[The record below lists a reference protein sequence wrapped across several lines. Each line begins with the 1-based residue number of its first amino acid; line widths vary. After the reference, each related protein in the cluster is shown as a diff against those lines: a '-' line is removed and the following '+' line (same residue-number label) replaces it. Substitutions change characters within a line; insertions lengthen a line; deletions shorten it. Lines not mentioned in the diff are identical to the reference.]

1 VSWMQILR
9 LGCRESVIWFSRSER
24 LFSRLGLYNRG
35 MPLTDL
41 QFNYPILPEQREQLS
56 MYIQEAM
63 KVSSNWV
70 ELPPY
75 GGYEEHREAAARWL
89 SRSEESF
96 PSDRVMIAAG
106 GHCGVMASLMVGG
119 LRGKKIA
126 ADAMTYPGFKMQ
138 ASWMDATLIPCECDE
153 LGMIPESLE
162 HAAKNDQAAGVYL
175 MPTVH
180 NPLGIVMP
188 LERRKQ
194 LCEVARRHNLVIIDD
209 DAYGFCEAKPPASFA
224 SLAPE
229 RSYFVHSFTKP
240 YAPAMKVAFVV
251 FPEGKAKE
259 MASALRALSSGAP
272 ALFVEVAARLIRS
285 GEMEL
290 LLEAK
295 REEAVTR
302 QKIAAEAFAGLK
314 TTAHPTSFHVWI
326 ELPESKSSDAIGRTL
341 ESEGILVSPS
351 SGNAARDDVK
361 SNAVRVALGA
371 VRDLG
376 ALKAA
381 LKRVREAID
390 GQL

>member
-1 VSWMQILR
+1 
-9 LGCRESVIWFSRSER
+9 
-24 LFSRLGLYNRG
+24 

-56 MYIQEAM
+56 MHIREAM
-63 KVSSNWV
+63 KASSKWV

-75 GGYEEHREAAARWL
+75 GGYEEHREAAAAWL
-89 SRSEESF
+89 SRAEESF
-96 PSDRVMIAAG
+96 SPGRVMIAAG
-106 GHCGVMASLMVGG
+106 GHCGVMASLMVAG

-138 ASWMDATLIPCECDE
+138 AAWLGASLIPCECDE
-153 LGMIPESLE
+153 FGMIPESLE
-162 HAAKNDQAAGVYL
+162 HAAKDDQVAGVYL

-180 NPLGIVMP
+180 NPLGMVMP

-194 LCEVARRHNLVIIDD
+194 ICEIVRRHDLVIIDD
-209 DAYGFCEAKPPASFA
+209 DAYGFCEAKAPANFA

-229 RSYFVHSFTKP
+229 RSYFVESFTKP

-251 FPEGKAKE
+251 FPEEKAKE

-272 ALFVEVAARLIRS
+272 ALYMEVAARLKRS
-285 GEMEL
+285 GEMER

-295 REEAVTR
+295 REEAVSR

-326 ELPESKSSDAIGRTL
+326 ELPESKSADSIGRAL

-351 SGNAARDDVK
+351 SGNAARGDVK
-361 SNAVRVALGA
+361 SNAIRVALGA

-390 GQL
+390 GQVELLKGKSI